1 MRRASL
7 VLSLL
12 AFACFLTTQAS
23 AQEHYTEGTVSRTL
37 LLDAVPG
44 KLNDCLADLS
54 QNLKPMYE
62 EMKKQG
68 LIQDYAV
75 SLNLATS
82 SPDDWDVA
90 VRIVY
95 ANLAALDGLTAK
107 TDPITLK
114 FYGGKEKRQ
123 AAMDKRVTLCKLS
136 QSRLSRQI
144 TLK

>member
-1 MRRASL
+1 MRRITFA
-7 VLSLL
+7 VSLL
-12 AFACFLTTQAS
+12 AAVFLLISPVS
-23 AQEHYTEGTVSRTL
+23 AQEHYTEGTVTRTL

-54 QNLKPMYE
+54 KNLKPTYE

-75 SLNLATS
+75 SLNLTTS
-82 SPDDWDVA
+82 SPEDWDVA
-90 VRIVY
+90 VCIVY
-95 ANLAALDGLTAK
+95 ANLAALDGLIAK